1 MTHSVAGSGPADSLV
16 AATSDSAVPY
26 GPGVQMDA
34 SSVIAVAAVLA
45 AVNEFGAE
53 TMPVVVVGTNA
64 KRETAETTTSEW
76 YVSMT
81 IDSKT
86 T

>member
-1 MTHSVAGSGPADSLV
+1 
-16 AATSDSAVPY
+16 
-26 GPGVQMDA
+26 MDA

-53 TMPVVVVGTNA
+53 TRPVVVVGTNA